1 MVTMIQEIRFV
12 RVIANKDING
22 KLGKIDNFQ

>member
-1 MVTMIQEIRFV
+1 MVTTIQEIRFV

-22 KLGKIDNFQ
+22 KLGEIDNFQ